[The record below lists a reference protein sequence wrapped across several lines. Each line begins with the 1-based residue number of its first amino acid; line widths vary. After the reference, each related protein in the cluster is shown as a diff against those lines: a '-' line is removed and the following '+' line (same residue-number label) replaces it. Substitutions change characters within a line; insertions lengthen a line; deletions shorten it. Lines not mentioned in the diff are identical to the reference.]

1 VSRDERLRAALVL
14 ADGVLAF
21 LLVVVFV
28 GTVLP
33 SRPLNL
39 PTGASSLGIVL
50 LGVFGFACGTVL
62 GTRPSLVERCG
73 SRRRARLIN
82 ALLIVGT
89 VLVASLVVLPAFGVD
104 LSVRELVIGVVGV
117 VLVSVAPVL
126 ALGGE
131 GDGDHGLLLR
141 RGLASV
147 VDGIPAFALWYG
159 SVWILLPSLGQ
170 PAPTGATWTEIIAVV
185 VVLFFWSAVVRV
197 PFETYDGRSVGKRLA
212 GVRVVDE
219 EGDTPGL
226 GAVLVRNAL
235 RPVDLLPFG
244 YIVGLSYAASSEDGR
259 RIGDAFA
266 GTRVVRNKRTSERDD
281 TSS

>member
-1 VSRDERLRAALVL
+1 MSRDERLRAALVL

-33 SRPLNL
+33 SRPLDL
-39 PTGASSLGIVL
+39 PTGASSLGVVL
-50 LGVFGFACGTVL
+50 LGVLGFACGTVL
-62 GTRPSLVERCG
+62 GTRPSLVERCR
-73 SRRRARLIN
+73 SRRKARLVD
-82 ALLIVGT
+82 ALLVVGT
-89 VLVASLVVLPAFGVD
+89 LFVASLAALPALGVD
-104 LSVRELVIGVVGV
+104 LSVRALILGVVGV
-117 VLVSVAPVL
+117 ALVSVAPVV
-126 ALGGE
+126 ALGNGNRR
-131 GDGDHGLLLR
+131 LLLR

-147 VDGIPAFALWYG
+147 VDGVPAFALWYA
-159 SVWILLPSLGQ
+159 SVWMLLPSLGQ

-197 PFETYDGRSVGKRLA
+197 PFEAYDGRSVGKRLA

-226 GAVLVRNAL
+226 RAVLVRNAL
-235 RPVDLLPFG
+235 RPVDSLPFG
-244 YIVGLSYAASSEDGR
+244 YVVGLSYAARSDGMR

-266 GTRVVRNKRTSERDD
+266 ETRVVRNERSSERDD